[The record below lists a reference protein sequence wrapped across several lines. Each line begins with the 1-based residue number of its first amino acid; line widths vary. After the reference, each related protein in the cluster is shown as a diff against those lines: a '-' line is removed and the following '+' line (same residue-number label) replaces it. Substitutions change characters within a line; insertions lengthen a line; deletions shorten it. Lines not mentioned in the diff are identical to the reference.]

1 MVCRRSIALLS
12 LCGAAAVLNAS
23 AFTYTQEP
31 STVTRKMSQ
40 VLHMSDFFADATP
53 QKVVEENVVHE
64 DSNGK
69 VISPGT
75 FIAISSPN
83 IRAHS
88 VHRSLYGSFNTDT
101 KEFIPQDEETSTRKT
116 SCLILPVGLRG
127 EVLKTFDTNEWD
139 RTHPILVKFTAG
151 GGGESGYNLAKQFN
165 LHVDADEIKV
175 K

>member
-1 MVCRRSIALLS
+1 MVYIRSIALLS

-40 VLHMSDFFADATP
+40 HMSDFFADATP

>member
-1 MVCRRSIALLS
+1 
-12 LCGAAAVLNAS
+12 
-23 AFTYTQEP
+23 
-31 STVTRKMSQ
+31 
-40 VLHMSDFFADATP
+40 MSDFFADATP
-53 QKVVEENVVHE
+53 QKVVEEKVVHE

-69 VISPGT
+69 VISTGT

-88 VHRSLYGSFNTDT
+88 VHRSLYGSFDTDT

>member
-1 MVCRRSIALLS
+1 MVYIRSIALLS

-40 VLHMSDFFADATP
+40 LQMSDFFADATP
-53 QKVVEENVVHE
+53 QKVVEEKVHE

-88 VHRSLYGSFNTDT
+88 VHRSLYGSFDTDT

-127 EVLKTFDTNEWD
+127 EVLKTFNTNEWD

-165 LHVDADEIKV
+165 LHVDADEIEV
-175 K
+175 F